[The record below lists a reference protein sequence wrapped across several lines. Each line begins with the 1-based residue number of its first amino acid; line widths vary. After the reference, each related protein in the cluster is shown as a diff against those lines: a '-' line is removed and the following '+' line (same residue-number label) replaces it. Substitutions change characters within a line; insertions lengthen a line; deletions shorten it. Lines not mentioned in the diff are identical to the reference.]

1 LFVGRPLQDLEW
13 TPVVVSSIGKKLL
26 LLVGLPAFTAALL
39 GTGAFWRRADRA
51 VEQATRDNAG
61 ALADFVAASFTVIER
76 DPAVTGDR
84 YRAHRA
90 VTTALRSSWTRF
102 DIARDVRV
110 LGPDGVVRW
119 SLQLDEEGK
128 PLPPDERASLASGV
142 EDGRADTV
150 VRPLGGLECG
160 GCHPANALDV
170 GKVMVRINES
180 KLRREVSSVFGS
192 AVMALV
198 AFGLLLLGAVSVSMH
213 FVIAVRMRRL
223 AEAMGR
229 AREGDHLVR
238 ADERG
243 DDEIA
248 QLAAAFNLMLATLTS
263 LKAEEIEASRGL
275 EEAREQLSL
284 QAKLETTNAQLG
296 IRLEELETLYEVA
309 RNLTTTLDL
318 KEILSR
324 ISSLV
329 AQRLH
334 VPQFSIMLSTPDGR
348 LEVKAAY
355 PPGQGTEGVSFQ
367 WGEGACGAAALE
379 LKSIYLPDLEAD
391 GAIFVRAPGHLE
403 HGSLLAVPM
412 IHKDQLM
419 GVLNFQRPEKAA
431 FSAGEIDLL
440 TAVADQAALA
450 VKNAKLHAEMRSL
463 SLTDALT
470 GAPNRRRLFANMEME
485 IARAH
490 RFGTQ
495 LSVLMIDVD
504 HFKLLNDSAGH
515 RAGDVV
521 LRQLYELMSRMVRRV
536 DTLARYGGEEFMLV
550 LPQVPKAEAC
560 EVGEK
565 LRRAVEAAVF
575 PHGKTLPDGRLTI
588 SVGVANLPVDATT
601 LERLA
606 DCADAALYA
615 SKRGGRNTVTPY
627 AQGMEQHPGR
637 ERRDGTKAVI
647 SGVA

>member
-1 LFVGRPLQDLEW
+1 ML
-13 TPVVVSSIGKKLL
+13 SSIGKKLL
-26 LLVGLPAFTAALL
+26 LLVGLPAFTVVLL
-39 GTGAFWRRADRA
+39 GTGAFWRRADLA
-51 VEQATRDNAG
+51 VQQATRDNAG
-61 ALADFVAASFTVIER
+61 ALADFVANSFTVIER
-76 DPAVTGDR
+76 DPAAAGDR
-84 YRAHRA
+84 YQAHRA
-90 VTTALRSSWTRF
+90 VTTALRSSWTLF

-110 LGPDGVVRW
+110 LGHDGVVRW

-128 PLPPDERASLASGV
+128 PLPPEAQAALASGV
-142 EDGRADTV
+142 GDQRADTV
-150 VRPLGGLECG
+150 VRPLGGTECG
-160 GCHPANALDV
+160 GCHPAHAMDV
-170 GKVMVRINES
+170 GKVVVQIDQPT
-180 KLRREVSSVFGS
+180 LRREVSSVFGS
-192 AVMALV
+192 AATALV
-198 AFGLLLLGAVSVSMH
+198 AFGLLLLGAVWASLH
-213 FVIAVRMRRL
+213 FVVAVRMKRL

-229 AREGDHLVR
+229 AGEGDHLVR

-248 QLAAAFNLMLATLTS
+248 QLGAAFNRMLATLTS
-263 LKAEEIEASRGL
+263 LKAEEIEANRGL

-284 QAKLETTNAQLG
+284 QAKLAATNAQLG
-296 IRLEELETLYEVA
+296 SRLEELETLYEVA
-309 RNLTTTLDL
+309 RNFTSTLDL
-318 KEILSR
+318 QEILAR
-324 ISSLV
+324 ISTLV
-329 AQRLH
+329 AERLH
-334 VPQFSIMLSTPDGR
+334 VPQFSIMLTTADGR

-355 PPGQGTEGVSFQ
+355 PSGQGTEGVSFE
-367 WGEGACGAAALE
+367 WGEGACGMAALD
-379 LKSIYLPDLEAD
+379 LKSVYLPDLKAD
-391 GAIFVRAPGHLE
+391 AAIFARREGHLE

-412 IHKDQLM
+412 IHKDQLL
-419 GVLNFQRPEKAA
+419 GVMNFQRPERAA
-431 FSAGEIDLL
+431 FSAEEIDLL

-450 VKNAKLHAEMRSL
+450 VKNATLHEEMRSL

-495 LSVLMIDVD
+495 VSVLMIDVD
-504 HFKLLNDSAGH
+504 HFKLLNDTAGH

-521 LRQLYELMSRMVRRV
+521 LRQLYELMSRMVRKV

-575 PHGKTLPDGRLTI
+575 PHGKTQPGGRLTI
-588 SVGVANLPVDATT
+588 SVGVSNLPVDAAT

-615 SKRGGRNTVTPY
+615 SKRGGRNLVTPY
-627 AQGMEQHPGR
+627 APGMEQHPGR
-637 ERRDGTKAVI
+637 ERRDGTKAAI